1 MRLAAWG
8 GVFIATLVMT
18 GGAWLMFSER
28 SCPPNAACASTTP
41 EGETTP
47 SRRPGVVA
55 ARGRLEPPDGFIH
68 VAGPSDFAVVVGQV
82 LVEENDF
89 VHAGQELA
97 RIDTFVSRRA
107 AVEMRE
113 AQLHQMRARGR
124 RARLL
129 YANGSLSEESRDAD
143 ITAEAVAEASL
154 ETAQAELDLATARS
168 PVEGQVL
175 RIYAHQGER
184 VGPEGIMTLAR
195 VREMRAIAEVYETD
209 VQFVHLGE
217 HAVVTSAA
225 FSGPLA
231 GTAVKIRPEVAK
243 QALLA
248 TDPIARTDARV
259 VEVEIKLDNPL
270 AVQSLS
276 NVQVDVTLEP

>member
-8 GVFIATLVMT
+8 GVFVATFVVA

-28 SCPPNAACASTTP
+28 SCVPDAACASATLAAETP
-41 EGETTP
+41 P
-47 SRRPGVVA
+47 LRRPGVVA

-68 VAGPSDFAVVVGQV
+68 VAGPSDFSVVVGQV
-82 LVEENDF
+82 LVAENDF

-97 RIDTFVSRRA
+97 RIDTFVARKA
-107 AVEMRE
+107 TVEMRE
-113 AQLHQMRARGR
+113 TQLREMRARGR
-124 RARLL
+124 RAREL
-129 YANGSLSEESRDAD
+129 YADGSLSEENRDVE
-143 ITAEAVAEASL
+143 ITAEAVAEANL
-154 ETAQAELDLATARS
+154 EAAQAELDLATARS
-168 PVEGQVL
+168 PIDGQVL

-209 VQFVHLGE
+209 VQYVHLGE
-217 HAVVTSAA
+217 QAVVTSPA
-225 FSGPLA
+225 FSGSLA
-231 GTAVKIRPEVAK
+231 GTVVKIRPEVAK

-276 NVQVDVTLEP
+276 NVQVDVTLGP